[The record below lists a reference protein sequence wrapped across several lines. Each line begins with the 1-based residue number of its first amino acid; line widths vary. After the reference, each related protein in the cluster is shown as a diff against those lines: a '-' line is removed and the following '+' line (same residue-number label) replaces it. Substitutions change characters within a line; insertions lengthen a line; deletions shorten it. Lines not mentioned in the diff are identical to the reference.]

1 MPRPAPDVTLA
12 GMAGA
17 NDEELV
23 LPGGFVTQVVRV
35 AGTVR
40 RPVAPAFVRD
50 LLRYLQRRGWPGAPR
65 HLGVDERGREIL
77 SYIEGHVA
85 WEKAQPAGVR
95 SAESLIAVARM
106 VRQFHDLTAGSALA
120 GDQEV
125 VCHNDLSPKNTVY
138 RDHGQ
143 GLRPVAFIDW
153 DIAAPGARVHDLAHV
168 CWQYVGLGPDVT
180 DARQAA
186 RLVRLIADAYELP
199 DRTGLVETILW
210 WQDRCWR
217 GIEAAAGAG
226 DPAMVRLR
234 DSGAAAEVRAEYLWT
249 AEHRRA
255 LDQALA

>member
-1 MPRPAPDVTLA
+1 
-12 GMAGA
+12 MADG

-35 AGTVR
+35 ADTVR
-40 RPVAPAFVRD
+40 RPAAPGYVRD
-50 LLRYLQRRGWPGAPR
+50 LLRYFERHGWPGAPR
-65 HLGVDERGREIL
+65 YLGVDDQGREIL
-77 SYIEGHVA
+77 TFIEGHVA

-95 SAESLIAVARM
+95 SAESLTAVARL
-106 VRQFHDLTAGSALA
+106 VRQFHDLTAASELA

-138 RDHGQ
+138 RDLGQ
-143 GLRPVAFIDW
+143 GLRPLAFIDW
-153 DIAAPGARVHDLAHV
+153 DIAAPGSRVHDVAHV

-180 DARQAA
+180 DAREAA
-186 RLVRLIADAYELP
+186 RLVRLIADGYELP
-199 DRTGLVETILW
+199 DRADLVETILW

-234 DSGAAAEVRAEYLWT
+234 DRGAAAEVRAAHQWT
-249 AEHRRA
+249 AANRRV
-255 LDQALA
+255 LEQALS